1 MILQI
6 PIAGFLSIKKKK
18 VSVSEDK
25 KKTDSENKNNNKYL
39 LINVEKRKFVP

>member
-6 PIAGFLSIKKKK
+6 PIAGFSSIKKKK

-25 KKTDSENKNNNKYL
+25 KKN
-39 LINVEKRKFVP
+39 R